1 MSLATQE
8 LADVVVELRA
18 CLLGAQLQK
27 INSPA
32 ESVAQLAF
40 RSAGHSHFLLID
52 LTPGSTRLHLIKEKL
67 AGLPEP
73 PSWVMKCRSEL
84 GNAILAEIDQDEND
98 RTIRLSFK
106 TKTSPGEHVLIAEL
120 FGRKGRLL
128 LAMRSGEIK
137 DSLIGSA
144 TVGQQYTKSTMAKPG
159 PGPSSRFVK
168 ADPLTLQ
175 TNFAIAE
182 HYQQLEIQKA
192 FEREHKRLA
201 GLLKRETKRV
211 KSRQKKMQKDLTASC
226 AAEDMSRQAEAL
238 KLNLGRVPKGQP
250 SIELSDPYNPDSDSI
265 VVTLDPALSALDNMN
280 RLFKKSRRLSRAMP
294 KIEQRLAEE
303 KSRLE
308 KIIIFGEQL
317 ETTQTIDQLEQLRAK
332 LEDAGLK
339 DKKPAIK
346 KRSEARLPYRQY
358 QSKSGMDILVG
369 RSARDNHQLTFHIAR
384 GSDLWL
390 HARGR
395 SGAHVVVRLAK
406 NKSVDEQTLLDAAT
420 LAAKFSGLKNPEKV
434 EVTYS
439 LVKNLHPIKGHP
451 GTVSVA
457 KGRTILVRVEED
469 RLQRLKTS
477 RK

>member
-1 MSLATQE
+1 MSLSNQE
-8 LADVVVELRA
+8 LADVIVELRA

-27 INSPA
+27 INSPTKA
-32 ESVAQLAF
+32 VAQLAF
-40 RSAGHSHFLLID
+40 RSAGLNHFLLID

-67 AGLPEP
+67 AGLASP

-84 GNAILAEIDQDEND
+84 GNAVLAGIDQDDND
-98 RTIRLSFK
+98 RTIRLGFK
-106 TKTSPGEHVLIAEL
+106 TKTPPAELVLIAEL

-128 LAMRSGEIK
+128 LAKRSGEILE
-137 DSLIGSA
+137 SLIGSA
-144 TVGQQYTKSTMAKPG
+144 TVGQLYSKPTKAMPG

-175 TNFAIAE
+175 ANFAIAE
-182 HYQQLEIQKA
+182 HYQQAEIQKS
-192 FEREHKRLA
+192 FEREYKRLA
-201 GLLKRETKRV
+201 GLLNREAKRV
-211 KSRQKKMQKDLTASC
+211 KSRQKKMHKDLTGSY

-238 KLNLGRVPKGQP
+238 KLNLGRVPKGRR
-250 SIELSDPYNPDSDSI
+250 SIELNDPYNPEADSI
-265 VVTLDPALSALDNMN
+265 VVALDPALSAVDNMN
-280 RLFKKSRRLSRAMP
+280 RLFKKSRRLSRARP
-294 KIEQRLAEE
+294 KIEQRLEEE
-303 KSRLE
+303 KNRLE
-308 KIIIFGEQL
+308 KIIAFREQL
-317 ETTQTIDQLEQLRAK
+317 ETLQTIDQLEQLRAK

-346 KRSEARLPYRQY
+346 KRSEPRLPYRQY
-358 QSKSGMDILVG
+358 QAKNGNDILVG

-395 SGAHVVVRLAK
+395 SGAHVVVRLTK
-406 NKSVDEQTLLDAAT
+406 NQSIDEQTLLDAAT
-420 LAAKFSGLKNPEKV
+420 LAAQFSGLKNPEKV

-469 RLQRLKTS
+469 RLKRLKAS